1 MQKEANEALTAQ
13 QYADAKVLSAN
24 TDLKQLKKE
33 LKQVASKLKGVHS
46 LRVAEQAQEDDKQTS
61 NTVVASLMYFE
72 TVHATYQ
79 PIFMQPTLLRQH
91 AIQYLT
97 QDLVLNRYMYR
108 TRLQRDG
115 Q

>member
-46 LRVAEQAQEDDKQTS
+46 LRVAGQAKEDDKQTS
-61 NTVVASLMYFE
+61 IAVVASLMYFK
-72 TVHATYQ
+72 TGHATYQ
-79 PIFMQPTLLRQH
+79 PIFMQPTLLSQH
-91 AIQYLT
+91 SIQYLT
-97 QDLVLNRYMYR
+97 QDLVLNRYR